1 MSKLKEA
8 IKKANEMEVDPR
20 VAEKRKEN
28 LDKVLQVLYKQASD
42 IKKSIDEYNSMNRQ
56 ARRLSTNKKQFEIAK
71 AMAKSVMQRI
81 DMFEQVKFEMN
92 DDTSRS

>member
-8 IKKANEMEVDPR
+8 IKKANEMEVDPQ

-56 ARRLSTNKKQFEIAK
+56 ARRLPSNKKQFEIAK
-71 AMAKSVMQRI
+71 AMAKSVVQRI
-81 DMFEQVKFEMN
+81 DMFEQV
-92 DDTSRS
+92 

>member
-8 IKKANEMEVDPR
+8 IKKANEMEVDPQ

-56 ARRLSTNKKQFEIAK
+56 ARRLSSNKKQFEIAK

>member
-8 IKKANEMEVDPR
+8 IKKANEMEVDPQ

-56 ARRLSTNKKQFEIAK
+56 ARRLSSNKKQFEIAK
-71 AMAKSVMQRI
+71 AMAKSVVQRI

>member
-8 IKKANEMEVDPR
+8 IKKANEMEVDPQ

-28 LDKVLQVLYKQASD
+28 LDKVLQVLYKPASD
-42 IKKSIDEYNSMNRQ
+42 IKKSIDEYNSINRQ
-56 ARRLSTNKKQFEIAK
+56 ARRLSSNKKQFEIAK